1 MNHTVNYVIF
11 VSIFIITITIGTMW
25 AMWTQDQHINELKY
39 NEIVLL
45 MSMHEH
51 CYGSYTLVVA
61 DAKMVCQETKR
72 QSEQRVVDIRR
83 HREAIAQKVGM

>member
-1 MNHTVNYVIF
+1 MNHAMNYVIL
-11 VSIFIITITIGTMW
+11 VSVFIIIIAIGTMW
-25 AMWTQDQHINELKY
+25 AMWTQDQHDNELKY

-61 DAKMVCQETKR
+61 DAKMVCQESKR
-72 QSEQRVVDIRR
+72 QSEERVADIRR
-83 HREAIAQKVGM
+83 HREALAQKVGM

>member
-11 VSIFIITITIGTMW
+11 ISVFILTIAIGTMW
-25 AMWTQDQHINELKY
+25 AMWTQDQHNTELRY

-51 CYGSYTLVVA
+51 CYGSYTLVVV

-72 QSEQRVVDIRR
+72 QSEERVADIRK
-83 HREAIAQKVGM
+83 HREVLAQKVSY